1 MALALSAVLPS
12 CATPSEDEIEVE
24 RITTHAEGNGAP
36 VEPTPTPSS
45 NEHRKALKRAELS
58 RTYAAHARPTIF
70 DLPRPV
76 YAELEQGDLATADDL
91 VRDVWEVRGHPSVT
105 LPFPPTFKENPYD
118 DAYFRF
124 VFYSLRP
131 TSHLLFAYKTTGE
144 KRYLDKLVALLRA
157 YVTFDETRG
166 YDRRTFDNEHAT
178 AYRGMVL
185 SNLYVGLRTLG
196 VLPADLATSLPEA
209 VTRIGTFLL
218 DPKRFEDWANHGFA
232 EAAALVSIARTFPRT
247 REASTFR
254 TTGLARLDHMLET
267 NLDEDGVDIENS
279 PFYHLF
285 VLGLVGQIGAW
296 LADYEPT
303 RAAPWLDAATRMTHY
318 LAYVTQPNGRLPWL
332 GATGATLI
340 RTQDPAVYEGLFSR
354 DPELLWHWSG
364 GTKGVRPSR
373 ALELFPSSGLF
384 VLRAPEPGVGRDLAQ
399 TWVSFDAGVYRT
411 DHSHLDALS
420 VTLYGEG
427 TTLFPDGGLYTYD
440 AGEPYSY
447 FHGTRSHNTVL
458 VDGQDQRE
466 GAALAGASGSFA
478 NGAWATGK
486 SSLAADVRH
495 ARTVMVLDQ
504 GAVLVTDTLTAP
516 TAHVYEQLWHTY
528 PGAGLAFEGASATLT
543 NAAGGKLAVVRQ
555 ARPDGLESR
564 DAFGETS
571 PRQGFVSSAYGSMD
585 PVHTA
590 IYRRT
595 GTSAFYATL
604 VLTGDRARSS
614 VPVVL
619 DEIGEPTRGHR
630 RLRVDASGIHTF
642 VDIDDE
648 GEGAARVIL
657 AN

>member
-1 MALALSAVLPS
+1 MALALVALLPS
-12 CATPSEDEIEVE
+12 CATSQKDEAPPL
-24 RITTHAEGNGAP
+24 TTGAEESGNP
-36 VEPTPTPSS
+36 LEPRPAPSS
-45 NEHRKALKRAELS
+45 SEVRTEPKRAELRPRYS
-58 RTYAAHARPTIF
+58 ARPRPTIF
-70 DLPRPV
+70 DLPRPI

-91 VRDVWEVRGHPSVT
+91 VRDVWAVRGHPSVT

-157 YVTFDETRG
+157 YVTFDKTRG

-185 SNLYVGLRTLG
+185 ANLYVELRRLG
-196 VLPADLATSLPEA
+196 VLPADLATSLPKA

-232 EAAALVSIARTFPRT
+232 EAAALVAIARTFPRT
-247 REASTFR
+247 READTFR
-254 TTGLARLDHMLET
+254 ATGLSRLDHMLST

-285 VLGLVGQIGAW
+285 VLGLVGQIGSW
-296 LADYEPT
+296 LDDYEPS
-303 RAAPWLDAATRMTHY
+303 RAAPWLEAATRMTHY

-340 RTQDPAVYEGLFSR
+340 RTQDPAVYESLFSR
-354 DPELLWHWSG
+354 DPELLWYWSG
-364 GTKGVRPSR
+364 GTRGVRPSK

-384 VLRAPEPGVGRDLAQ
+384 VMRAPDPGIGRDLSQ

-458 VDGQDQRE
+458 VDGQDQLE
-466 GAALAGASGSFA
+466 GAAIAGASGTLA
-478 NGAWATGK
+478 NGAWATGR
-486 SSLAADVRH
+486 SALAADVRH

-516 TAHVYEQLWHTY
+516 TVHVYEQLWHTY
-528 PGAGLAFEGASATLT
+528 PGAGLALDGPSATLT
-543 NAAGGKLAVVRQ
+543 NAAGGTLALVRQ
-555 ARPDGLESR
+555 ALPVGLESR

-571 PRQGFVSSAYGSMD
+571 PRQGWISSAYGSME

-595 GTSAFYATL
+595 GTSAYYATL
-604 VLTGDRARSS
+604 ILTGDRARSS
-614 VPVVL
+614 VPATLVEV
-619 DEIGEPTRGHR
+619 GEPTPGHR
-630 RLRVDASGIHTF
+630 SLRLDASGIHTSI
-642 VDIDDE
+642 DIWNE
-648 GEGAARVIL
+648 GETSATVTFS
-657 AN
+657 N